1 MSCISWWP
9 SHVSQLP
16 AGVGQDFL
24 GDTGRAMTSSQL
36 VLNALRSHRSSLPH
50 RRFSYWMVQH
60 YFPCQAS
67 AGILAKCHVSLCI
80 IVQRQLTVG
89 SQMLHSHPSLAW
101 AAPQEIESSKVEI
114 TFQHPSFPTSK
125 HCRTTLGCE
134 AFIHL
139 KVGITL
145 SWDLFEIYMKCIAGA
160 VQCNILLL

>member
-9 SHVSQLP
+9 SCVSQLP

-36 VLNALRSHRSSLPH
+36 VSSALRSHCSSLPH
-50 RRFSYWMVQH
+50 WRFFLLDGSTLLPLPGVGGDI
-60 YFPCQAS
+60 S
-67 AGILAKCHVSLCI
+67 KVSCFFMYYC
-80 IVQRQLTVG
+80 TTPAVG
-89 SQMLHSHPSLAW
+89 SQRLHSHPSLAW
-101 AAPQEIESSKVEI
+101 AAPGIESSKVEI

-145 SWDLFEIYMKCIAGA
+145 SWDLFEIYMKCIA
-160 VQCNILLL
+160 VQCSILLL